1 MGQDQS
7 QLLLFG
13 GAKKRKR
20 DENGSS
26 SNKKA
31 NVKKHARSVKLPELR
46 VEVET
51 FLNQHHDGQ
60 EDDDAVAD
68 YLRKHFGLWNPE
80 SSIPF
85 ELREYQLVSLQS
97 LIMKWLQ
104 VTDDKVY
111 YVGSTTMQLKNGP
124 IVSENGLRR
133 SNLARITLG
142 EERYALRQMQVI
154 AIKAWKENWW
164 QDSGTQITYHGRSGS
179 LLLIRKYQCSEYDP
193 ENHPEGTGIVDI
205 ETLDTIQD
213 SFDVFSHKTQDGR
226 EMCYSKQALGRW
238 LKDHNT
244 WPNTGEEIPPNA
256 LAEIRGQLG
265 VVNVP
270 VDMDRPLLFLN
281 NMRCGWWDAE
291 GGRNYRVVLSPEQ
304 YRVNVNFQS
313 FLPRNHYSAGYLYR
327 IARWD
332 FDEADDIPA
341 SGPVRDRHNVD
352 LTHWRRLRQSE
363 HPLI

>member
-13 GAKKRKR
+13 GAKKRKQNE
-20 DENGSS
+20 DGSS

-31 NVKKHARSVKLPELR
+31 NVKKHARSVKLADLR

-60 EDDDAVAD
+60 EDSDAVAD

-80 SSIPF
+80 SSVPF
-85 ELREYQLVSLQS
+85 ELREYQVVSLQS
-97 LIMKWLQ
+97 LIMKWIQ
-104 VTDDKVY
+104 VTADDKVY
-111 YVGSTTMQLKNGP
+111 YVGSSIMQLKNGK
-124 IVSENGLRR
+124 IVDENGLRR
-133 SNLARITLG
+133 SNIARITLG
-142 EERYALRQMQVI
+142 KERYTLRPYQRK
-154 AIKAWKENWW
+154 AIQAWKENWW
-164 QDSGTQITYHGRSGS
+164 QDLDTQITYHGRSGS
-179 LLLIRKYQCSEYDP
+179 LLLIRKYQCPEYDP
-193 ENHPEGTGIVDI
+193 ENNPEGTGIVDF

-213 SFDVFSHKTQDGR
+213 SFDVFSHKTPDGR

-244 WPNTGEEIPPNA
+244 WPNTGEEIPPNV

-270 VDMDRPLLFLN
+270 VDDPRN
-281 NMRCGWWDAE
+281 IRCAWRDAE
-291 GGRNYRVVLSPEQ
+291 GGRTYRVVLSPEQ
-304 YRVNVNFQS
+304 YRQVNFQN
-313 FLPRNHYSAGYLYR
+313 FLPRNHSSAGFSER
-327 IARWD
+327 VWGWD

-352 LTHWRRLRQSE
+352 LTDF
-363 HPLI
+363 PF